1 MHGTFSFGVKD
12 ATALKLVREDPQ
24 ILTRNQKG
32 KTSMACVRQTSKRK
46 FCPVSDQWI
55 TTCRCALVEK
65 RREEKRRE
73 EKRREEKRREEKR
86 REEKKEEKSSVLLPC
101 CMRLNRITFV

>member
-1 MHGTFSFGVKD
+1 
-12 ATALKLVREDPQ
+12 
-24 ILTRNQKG
+24 
-32 KTSMACVRQTSKRK
+32 MACVRQTSKRK

-86 REEKKEEKSSVLLPC
+86 REEKRREERRKEQCIASMLHEAQQDYICLDKW
-101 CMRLNRITFV
+101 RNRAWC